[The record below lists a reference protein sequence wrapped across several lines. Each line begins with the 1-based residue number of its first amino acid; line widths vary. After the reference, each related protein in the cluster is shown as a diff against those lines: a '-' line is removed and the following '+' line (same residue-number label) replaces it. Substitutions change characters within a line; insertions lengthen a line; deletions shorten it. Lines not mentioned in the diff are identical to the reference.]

1 MVAEQRGKFGAAA
14 FLGFGAMIFLLA
26 RFLCGSASQAFIK
39 RGACSFIIATALMCA
54 MSTHV
59 LAQVVDPPVPTEAP
73 VEQKLNAPANGA
85 ANQNVNQGA
94 NQPANQA
101 ANQAAK
107 KPANQIVRKP
117 VLKPANANQNPN
129 IILRNAAM
137 NQNQFGGLNLGEER
151 MTQSMSPERL
161 AKVTPPP
168 AVLNLLRDLD
178 DPSFQVREAASQ
190 KLLDQTF
197 SDEAIWCVLDRFPLS
212 EEAHSRLLTVA
223 LRRVSERPRGALGIR
238 MGQPPEGQ
246 VGVVI
251 QATLTDMP
259 AEKFLKAGDII
270 EEIESVQVRTTED
283 LVDAIRTYPPG
294 REIKIKLRRP
304 EKDAQGRPLIGP
316 DGKMIER
323 PVDLVMPLGNADDL
337 DKAEPGEL
345 RVAQNMQLRQRTNE
359 GKMILR
365 RFAQTPAP
373 RNTNQP
379 AQTP

>member
-1 MVAEQRGKFGAAA
+1 MVAKQRGKFSAAA
-14 FLGFGAMIFLLA
+14 FLGFGAMIFSLA
-26 RFLCGSASQAFIK
+26 CFVCGYASQIFIK
-39 RGACSFIIATALMCA
+39 RGAFFVIHVAVLLSLATPNA
-54 MSTHV
+54 
-59 LAQVVDPPVPTEAP
+59 LAQSVDPLGEAP
-73 VEQKLNAPANGA
+73 PEQKLKAPAN
-85 ANQNVNQGA
+85 QTDNQGA
-94 NQPANQA
+94 NQPANQP

-151 MTQSMSPERL
+151 MTQSMSPEKL

-197 SDEAIWCVLDRFPLS
+197 SDETIWCVLDRFPLS

-259 AEKFLKAGDII
+259 AEKFLKAGDVI
-270 EEIESVQVRTTED
+270 EEIDSVQIRTTED

-323 PVDLVMPLGNADDL
+323 PVDLVMPLGNANDL

-345 RVAQNMQLRQRTNE
+345 RVAQNMQLRQRANE

-365 RFAQTPAP
+365 RFAVSSAPKKSDKPAEKH
-373 RNTNQP
+373 
-379 AQTP
+379 

>member
-1 MVAEQRGKFGAAA
+1 MVAKQRGKFGAAA
-14 FLGFGAMIFLLA
+14 FLGFGAMIFSLA
-26 RFLCGSASQAFIK
+26 CFVCGYASQIFVK
-39 RGACSFIIATALMCA
+39 RGAFFVIHAAVLLALATPN
-54 MSTHV
+54 V
-59 LAQVVDPPVPTEAP
+59 LAQSVDPLGEAP
-73 VEQKLNAPANGA
+73 PEQKLKAPAN
-85 ANQNVNQGA
+85 QTDNQGA
-94 NQPANQA
+94 NQPANQP

-151 MTQSMSPERL
+151 MTQSMSPEKL

-190 KLLDQTF
+190 NLLDQTF
-197 SDEAIWCVLDRFPLS
+197 SDETIWCVLDRFPLS

-259 AEKFLKAGDII
+259 AEKFLKAGDVI

-323 PVDLVMPLGNADDL
+323 PVDVVMPLGNANDL

-345 RVAQNMQLRQRTNE
+345 RVAQNMQLRQRANE

-365 RFAQTPAP
+365 RFAESSALKNSDKPAEKP
-373 RNTNQP
+373 
-379 AQTP
+379 

>member
-26 RFLCGSASQAFIK
+26 RFMCGSASQTFIK
-39 RGACSFIIATALMCA
+39 RGACSFIVALVFMCA

-59 LAQVVDPPVPTEAP
+59 LAQAVDPPVPTEAP

-85 ANQNVNQGA
+85 ANQNVDQGA

-137 NQNQFGGLNLGEER
+137 NQNQLGGWNLGEER

-168 AVLNLLRDLD
+168 AVLNLLQDLD
-178 DPSFQVREAASQ
+178 DPSFQVRETASQ
-190 KLLDQTF
+190 MLLDQAF

>member
-14 FLGFGAMIFLLA
+14 FLGFGVVIFFLA
-26 RFLCGSASQAFIK
+26 RFGGGIALQTLIK
-39 RGACSFIIATALMCA
+39 RCAFTIIFVGVLMCTT
-54 MSTHV
+54 STHV
-59 LAQVVDPPVPTEAP
+59 LAQAVDPPVPTDAP
-73 VEQKLNAPANGA
+73 VEQKLKAPAN
-85 ANQNVNQGA
+85 QNDNQGA
-94 NQPANQA
+94 NQP

-151 MTQSMSPERL
+151 MTQSMSPEKL

-197 SDEAIWCVLDRFPLS
+197 SDETIWCVLDRFPLS

-259 AEKFLKAGDII
+259 AEKFLKAGDVI

-323 PVDLVMPLGNADDL
+323 PVDVVMPLGNANDL

-345 RVAQNMQLRQRTNE
+345 RVAQNMQLRQRANE

-365 RFAQTPAP
+365 RFAESSALKNSDKPAEKP
-373 RNTNQP
+373 
-379 AQTP
+379 

>member
-1 MVAEQRGKFGAAA
+1 MVAEQRGEFGAAT
-14 FLGFGAMIFLLA
+14 FLGFGAMIFSLA
-26 RFLCGSASQAFIK
+26 CFVCGSASQIFLK
-39 RGACSFIIATALMCA
+39 RGSFFVIHAAVLLSLA
-54 MSTHV
+54 AANA
-59 LAQVVDPPVPTEAP
+59 LAQSVDPPGEALP
-73 VEQKLNAPANGA
+73 EQKLKAPAN
-85 ANQNVNQGA
+85 QTDNQGA

-107 KPANQIVRKP
+107 KPANQIVRRP

-137 NQNQFGGLNLGEER
+137 NQNPFGGLNLGEER
-151 MTQSMSPERL
+151 MAQSMSPEKL

-168 AVLNLLRDLD
+168 AVLNLLQDLD

-197 SDEAIWCVLDRFPLS
+197 SDESIWCVLDRFPLS

-251 QATLTDMP
+251 QATLSDMP

-304 EKDAQGRPLIGP
+304 EKDPQGRPLIGP

-323 PVDLVMPLGNADDL
+323 PVDLVMPLGNANDL

-345 RVAQNMQLRQRTNE
+345 RVAQNMQLRQRANE

-365 RFAQTPAP
+365 RFAESTAPKNSDKPAEKP
-373 RNTNQP
+373 
-379 AQTP
+379 

>member
-1 MVAEQRGKFGAAA
+1 MVAKQRGKFSAPA
-14 FLGFGAMIFLLA
+14 FLGFGVVIFFLA
-26 RFLCGSASQAFIK
+26 RFGGDIALQKLIK
-39 RGACSFIIATALMCA
+39 RCAFTIIFVGVLMCTT
-54 MSTHV
+54 STHV
-59 LAQVVDPPVPTEAP
+59 LAQAVDPPVPTDAP
-73 VEQKLNAPANGA
+73 VEQKLKAPAN
-85 ANQNVNQGA
+85 QTDNQGA
-94 NQPANQA
+94 NQPANQP

-151 MTQSMSPERL
+151 MTQSMSPEKL

-197 SDEAIWCVLDRFPLS
+197 SDETIWCVLDRFPLS

-259 AEKFLKAGDII
+259 AEKFLKAGDVI

-323 PVDLVMPLGNADDL
+323 PVDVVMPLGNANDL

-345 RVAQNMQLRQRTNE
+345 RVAQNMQLRQRANE

-365 RFAQTPAP
+365 RFAVSSAPKKSDKPAEKH
-373 RNTNQP
+373 
-379 AQTP
+379 